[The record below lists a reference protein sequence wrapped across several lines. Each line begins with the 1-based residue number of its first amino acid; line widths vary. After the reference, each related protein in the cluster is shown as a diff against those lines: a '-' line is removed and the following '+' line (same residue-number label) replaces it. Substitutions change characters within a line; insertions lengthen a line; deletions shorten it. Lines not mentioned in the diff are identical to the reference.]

1 MPGSK
6 KDRLIDIAALGDRG
20 VTVVEH
26 PVHGEIAVG
35 VSDGQPFAVS
45 GRCRHLG
52 GPLGEGRVVDGL
64 LECPW
69 HGARYDVHTGRMV
82 AGPGGV
88 FRPVGRLVKDT
99 TGRLPL
105 ATYSVEL
112 RKGAIW
118 LTSEG

>member
-6 KDRLIDIAALGDRG
+6 KDRLIDIVALGERG
-20 VTVVEH
+20 ATVVEH

-35 VSDGQPFAVS
+35 ASDGQPFAVS
-45 GRCRHLG
+45 GRCRHLSG
-52 GPLGEGRVVDGL
+52 QL
-64 LECPW
+64 
-69 HGARYDVHTGRMV
+69 
-82 AGPGGV
+82 GGV